1 MATIAELGPRIG
13 VGRTAEVFALGDDR
27 IVKLFYPN
35 IDERF
40 IQNEARAGELV
51 SKAGLPVPGFHR
63 SMEFDGRAGI
73 VLERLRGE
81 TILQLLR
88 RRPWEILQ
96 LMRQFASLHRELHQ
110 CEIPELRPYR
120 DVLAMQIQNAPGL
133 AEADKNRLHDHLQ
146 DLPLD
151 RQMVCHGDFHPDN
164 IMLTSRGPVVIDW
177 MAACSGE
184 PAADVA
190 RTVLLLSIGTPT
202 EMDVVARMMIT
213 VMRRLVLN
221 RYKAYYFRDSDL
233 ARSRVMDWLPVIAAA
248 RLVEGIENETE
259 QLLTLT
265 GLQTNS

>member
-1 MATIAELGPRIG
+1 
-13 VGRTAEVFALGDDR
+13 
-27 IVKLFYPN
+27 
-35 IDERF
+35 
-40 IQNEARAGELV
+40 
-51 SKAGLPVPGFHR
+51 
-63 SMEFDGRAGI
+63 
-73 VLERLRGE
+73 
-81 TILQLLR
+81 
-88 RRPWEILQ
+88 
-96 LMRQFASLHRELHQ
+96 
-110 CEIPELRPYR
+110 
-120 DVLAMQIQNAPGL
+120 
-133 AEADKNRLHDHLQ
+133 
-146 DLPLD
+146 
-151 RQMVCHGDFHPDN
+151 MVCHGDFHPDN